1 MVDAA
6 RAYLPLSALK
16 GFVTLCR
23 LYKLSYLHIH
33 LTGTA
38 TAIFF
43 KVLNVCYSVV
53 CCRND
58 SDDNAFTFPSSAFPE
73 LAQGSS
79 WKYKL
84 VELHELQAFA
94 KARNVEIIGEMDGT
108 KMLSD

>member
-1 MVDAA
+1 MVDSA

-43 KVLNVCYSVV
+43 KVLNV
-53 CCRND
+53 
-58 SDDNAFTFPSSAFPE
+58 
-73 LAQGSS
+73 
-79 WKYKL
+79 
-84 VELHELQAFA
+84 
-94 KARNVEIIGEMDGT
+94 
-108 KMLSD
+108 